1 MFLALNSLGS
11 SNMISFLH
19 RFFTTHIK
27 REKAPS
33 WISKNKGNNIS
44 TSTQEAHTQPSN
56 KKKSKQKNLKS
67 KKEKEQHG
75 TIQPSSHPTSPSN
88 TPKIHPSYPISFCF
102 RIHLVHLCG
111 AFRLAGRLCKS
122 LQGRLTAKIRSKA
135 FLGEL
140 FQRWNPWSWI

>member
-1 MFLALNSLGS
+1 MFLALKSLGS
-11 SNMISFLH
+11 SNYDQLPSPIFHHPHQECWRQAESPK
-19 RFFTTHIK
+19 TTVTTYPLLLRK
-27 REKAPS
+27 PTP
-33 WISKNKGNNIS
+33 NQ
-44 TSTQEAHTQPSN
+44 TT

-67 KKEKEQHG
+67 KKEKNNME
-75 TIQPSSHPTSPSN
+75 PSNHPTIPH

-111 AFRLAGRLCKS
+111 AFRLAGRLWTS

-140 FQRWNPWSWI
+140 FPRWNLWSWIYISH